1 MTWEVVCI
9 TTTRNEYCTHKGNL
23 WKHLSTLINLDFRT
37 NSGISNTPKNPFR
50 CMGYTLSICSLT
62 SACGVSPRRN
72 KDVLIVKVRACP
84 PFLLSHS
91 STIPV
96 SQSIFPGFM
105 IPTPVVAPGASG
117 EKSSVSCAIEC
128 AEMNV
133 RRDKH
138 EVLFKPLL
146 R

>member
-1 MTWEVVCI
+1 MFTVSSVPFKYD
-9 TTTRNEYCTHKGNL
+9 T
-23 WKHLSTLINLDFRT
+23 SFPINLSWFHDVD
-37 NSGISNTPKNPFR
+37 
-50 CMGYTLSICSLT
+50 T
-62 SACGVSPRRN
+62 SR
-72 KDVLIVKVRACP
+72 
-84 PFLLSHS
+84 
-91 STIPV
+91 ST
-96 SQSIFPGFM
+96 
-105 IPTPVVAPGASG
+105 GASG

>member
-1 MTWEVVCI
+1 MNLNTYMFGKVVCI

-23 WKHLSTLINLDFRT
+23 WKHLSALINLDFRT
-37 NSGISNTPKNPFR
+37 NSGIRNAPKFPSGVWVIHS
-50 CMGYTLSICSLT
+50 CICSLT

-96 SQSIFPGFM
+96 SQSFFPGFM
-105 IPTPVVAPGASG
+105 IPTPVVAQGHLERNHQCLVPL
-117 EKSSVSCAIEC
+117 
-128 AEMNV
+128 NV
-133 RRDKH
+133 QRRA
-138 EVLFKPLL
+138 
-146 R
+146 

>member
-1 MTWEVVCI
+1 MNTYMFGKVVCI

-23 WKHLSTLINLDFRT
+23 WRHLSALINLDFVPIAAFAIPPKFP
-37 NSGISNTPKNPFR
+37 SGVWVIHS
-50 CMGYTLSICSLT
+50 SICSLT

-105 IPTPVVAPGASG
+105 MSTPVVAQGHL
-117 EKSSVSCAIEC
+117 ERNLQCLCAIEC

-138 EVLFKPLL
+138 EVLF
-146 R
+146 